1 MSKHIRGLQRAVLLG
16 VLGLAPPAL
25 AAQAADPEEA
35 ARPPAAERGDDAVE
49 AGPQTDA
56 DEASAD
62 DATGRTSEDVFNPSE
77 EISEDFAVSF
87 PVDI

>member
-1 MSKHIRGLQRAVLLG
+1 MSKHIRGLQLTVLLG
-16 VLGLAPPAL
+16 VLGLAPAL